1 MSSPFVTKISAQHGS
16 IYIYI
21 GTNCWRFARTFRHK
35 VFIYLFAL
43 SIMDVV
49 LKLPYPGQHTHDG
62 ITSRAYAPQN
72 RLTLTSCTRDR
83 TPIGWP
89 ARTFDTRW
97 SCGGHDRQ
105 CSLWNLHAYTRD
117 RKYKAEF
124 SSTFGVTCFTRTCH
138 DGGYPYLC
146 QIWLGVWNFLGL
158 ASTTSGCRNCRAAQ
172 HDSVNR
178 AHSCEI
184 PTIAFIVSMRV
195 KQMSHTAW
203 PRRRPSKFSSGMMI
217 PMNRN
222 MSYMLQYRNWCN

>member
-1 MSSPFVTKISAQHGS
+1 
-16 IYIYI
+16 
-21 GTNCWRFARTFRHK
+21 
-35 VFIYLFAL
+35 
-43 SIMDVV
+43 MDVV

-105 CSLWNLHAYTRD
+105 CS
-117 RKYKAEF
+117 
-124 SSTFGVTCFTRTCH
+124 
-138 DGGYPYLC
+138 LC